1 MDQAAIMMS
10 DAIPP
15 GLISKVDH
23 VVANDEG
30 GTVVEPSN
38 KRHRASRDAD
48 TAKEPAPTGDD
59 NDNHQRQFRMLPYY
73 GDHKRAVSSLAFAPT
88 SSLTGSAGAMS
99 YNSNATQVPILCA
112 SASADACAKIWD
124 ITTQC
129 MNSAVSSSSPSEIGE
144 NNDVDSRNCSGALS
158 FNTAGTK
165 LDPKISLIG
174 HSRGI
179 NGELQYVFLVP
190 IRYYYYYYYYIIS
203 WILSSNIAN
212 FLAYFTLQHH
222 STQTESRC
230 HMVPHSIVHCHGKR

>member
-1 MDQAAIMMS
+1 MDQAAIMMP

-59 NDNHQRQFRMLPYY
+59 NDNHQRQFRMLPCY

-129 MNSAVSSSSPSEIGE
+129 MNPAVSSSSPSEIRKNE
-144 NNDVDSRNCSGALS
+144 TTSS
-158 FNTAGTK
+158 NTVGTK
-165 LDPKISLIG
+165 LDPKLSLIG

-190 IRYYYYYYYYIIS
+190 IRYYYYYYIIS

>member
-1 MDQAAIMMS
+1 MMP

-48 TAKEPAPTGDD
+48 TAKEPTPTGDD
-59 NDNHQRQFRMLPYY
+59 NDNHQRQFRMLPCY

-129 MNSAVSSSSPSEIGE
+129 MNPAVSSSSPSEIGE
-144 NNDVDSRNCSGALS
+144 NNDVDSRKCSVAIS
-158 FNTAGTK
+158 SNTAGTK

-179 NGELQYVFLVP
+179 NGELQYVFVP
-190 IRYYYYYYYYIIS
+190 IRYYYYYIIS
-203 WILSSNIAN
+203 WILIILIISYY
-212 FLAYFTLQHH
+212 LAYCPLQHH
-222 STQTESRC
+222 STRTESRC

>member
-129 MNSAVSSSSPSEIGE
+129 MNPAVSSSSPSEIRKNE
-144 NNDVDSRNCSGALS
+144 TTSS
-158 FNTAGTK
+158 NTVGTK
-165 LDPKISLIG
+165 LDPKLSLIG

-179 NGELQYVFLVP
+179 NGELQNVFVP
-190 IRYYYYYYYYIIS
+190 IRYYYSIIIS
-203 WILSSNIAN
+203 G
-212 FLAYFTLQHH
+212 Y
-222 STQTESRC
+222 
-230 HMVPHSIVHCHGKR
+230 